1 MKRTGILLL
10 VGLMLMTVIL
20 PAAALGEGEADL
32 LSRIKDRGTII
43 IATEGDWSPFTYLNE
58 DNELVGFDVELG
70 REIAKGLGVEV
81 QFEVAEWDAIL
92 AGVSTGRFDMAC
104 NGVSYTPER
113 AEAYHF
119 STPYLYLSSVLAV
132 RNDNEEIKSFEDL
145 QGKKT
150 ANTISSIYAD
160 IAKEYGATVEGV
172 ESLADTFQLL
182 IQGRVD
188 ATLNA
193 KVSIEDY
200 LTAHPEAPVK
210 IVAEMVGDI
219 MVIPLQ
225 KTESTESLL
234 AAVNDILQAM
244 RDDGRLAALSEKYFG
259 ADLTTTEN

>member
-1 MKRTGILLL
+1 MIKKTSMLLL
-10 VGLMLMTVIL
+10 VVLMLMTFVF
-20 PAAALGEGEADL
+20 PAASLGEGEADL
-32 LSRIKDRGTII
+32 LSRIKERGSII

-58 DNELVGFDVELG
+58 DNELVGFDVEVG
-70 REIAKGLGVEV
+70 REIAKGLGVDV

-92 AGVSTGRFDMAC
+92 AGVSSGRFDLAC

-132 RNDNEEIKSFEDL
+132 RDDNEEIKSFDDL

-150 ANTISSIYAD
+150 ANTISSIYAG
-160 IAKEYGATVEGV
+160 IAEEYGATVEGV
-172 ESLADTFQLL
+172 ESLADTIQLL

-193 KVSIEDY
+193 KVSIQDY
-200 LTAHPEAPVK
+200 MTAHPEAPIK
-210 IVAEMVGDI
+210 IVDEMMGDI

-225 KTESTESLL
+225 KTESSESLL

-244 RDDGRLAALSEKYFG
+244 RDDGRLAALSVKYFG
-259 ADLTTTEN
+259 ADLTTQE